1 MTNEEIIRLRIL
13 NELYYSASATH
24 EEEAERRLLLKNS
37 SLPEEFA
44 ADREM
49 IEHIGS
55 AAIPD
60 GFEMRLAAK
69 IDTIAEAEHLD
80 DSPAG
85 NIRHRKF
92 MSIWSMA
99 ASIAV
104 AIAMVCTFF
113 LTDRSSWENSSELSP
128 EETYA
133 QVDNA
138 LTLFANALDRG
149 YKEAYEAETTAGNAA
164 TKALESL
171 SRLSTP
177 KNNI

>member
-69 IDTIAEAEHLD
+69 IDTIAGAEHLD
-80 DSPAG
+80 DSPEIG
-85 NIRHRKF
+85 R
-92 MSIWSMA
+92 
-99 ASIAV
+99 ASCRERV
-104 AIAMVCTFF
+104 
-113 LTDRSSWENSSELSP
+113 
-128 EETYA
+128 
-133 QVDNA
+133 
-138 LTLFANALDRG
+138 
-149 YKEAYEAETTAGNAA
+149 
-164 TKALESL
+164 
-171 SRLSTP
+171 
-177 KNNI
+177 